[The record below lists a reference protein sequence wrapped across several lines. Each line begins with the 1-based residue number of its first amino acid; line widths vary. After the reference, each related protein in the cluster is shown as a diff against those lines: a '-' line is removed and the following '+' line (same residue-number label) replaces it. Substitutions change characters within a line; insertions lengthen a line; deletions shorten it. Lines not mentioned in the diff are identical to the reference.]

1 MKQRLR
7 DLEARDNWIEARV
20 DELMDDD
27 EWKSVERDVWIY
39 IDDGN
44 ESLDAHYLRRAT
56 ELATRE
62 HAEIE
67 AMILDA
73 QIDNLEL
80 K

>member
-7 DLEARDNWIEARV
+7 DLEARDNWIAARI
-20 DELMDDD
+20 DELLADD
-27 EWKSVERDVWIY
+27 EWILTVSDDWSDNAIDYATLQAERDY
-39 IDDGN
+39 
-44 ESLDAHYLRRAT
+44 
-56 ELATRE
+56 
-62 HAEIE
+62 AEIE

>member
-7 DLEARDNWIEARV
+7 DLESKDLWIQARV

-27 EWKSVERDVWIY
+27 EWLTIAS
-39 IDDGN
+39 DDCTYPLN
-44 ESLDAHYLRRAT
+44 KAT
-56 ELATRE
+56 EQATRE

>member
-1 MKQRLR
+1 MNKRG
-7 DLEARDNWIEARV
+7 LEAKENWIAARI

-27 EWKSVERDVWIY
+27 DFLGEWAKLS
-39 IDDGN
+39 IDITT
-44 ESLDAHYLRRAT
+44 RAY
-56 ELATRE
+56 ATLVAERE

>member
-7 DLEARDNWIEARV
+7 DLEARDNWIEARI
-20 DELMDDD
+20 DELMDDN
-27 EWKSVERDVWIY
+27 EWVLEIKNKWFYCEDDVNY
-39 IDDGN
+39 
-44 ESLDAHYLRRAT
+44 SLIKAEAT
-56 ELATRE
+56 EQAIRE